1 MAPGRKAEVASL
13 ATALK
18 GASDAVRSGT
28 QALIDDLAAGRRADE
43 EELREF
49 VAIEFGVD
57 LEEHR
62 AEADETDAAVY
73 RIEELRA
80 RRVG

>member
-1 MAPGRKAEVASL
+1 M
-13 ATALK
+13 
-18 GASDAVRSGT
+18 
-28 QALIDDLAAGRRADE
+28 E

-62 AEADETDAAVY
+62 ADETDADVY
-73 RIEELRA
+73 RIEVLRA

>member
-1 MAPGRKAEVASL
+1 M
-13 ATALK
+13 
-18 GASDAVRSGT
+18 RSGT
-28 QALIDDLAAGRRADE
+28 QALIDDLAARRRADE

-49 VAIEFGVD
+49 VAIEFGVG

-62 AEADETDAAVY
+62 AEADETGAYVH

-80 RRVG
+80 RRAG